1 MTSRR
6 EARRTAIDIL
16 YQADVTDADVV
27 IVLREWTDAGR
38 VVPPFAAE
46 LVAGVDEHLPEIDL
60 LLAEHSEGCTVSRM
74 AALDR
79 TILRVAIYELR
90 HRPDVPP
97 SVAISEAV
105 GAASDLSGESSP
117 RFVNGI
123 LGKITSEMRPA
134 GAEEAGPA
142 TG

>member
-1 MTSRR
+1 VTSRR

-38 VVPPFAAE
+38 VVPPFAVE
-46 LVAGVDEHLPEIDL
+46 LVAGVEEHLPEIDL
-60 LLAEHSEGCTVSRM
+60 LLAEHSEGWTVSRM

-105 GAASDLSGESSP
+105 EAASDLSAESSP

-123 LGKITSEMRPA
+123 LGKIAKEMRPA

>member
-16 YQADVTDADVV
+16 YQADVTGEDPEAVLASWLGAD
-27 IVLREWTDAGR
+27 RT
-38 VVPPFAAE
+38 VVPFSAE
-46 LVAGVDEHLPEIDL
+46 LVSGVRGHRPEIDAL
-60 LLAEHSEGCTVSRM
+60 LERHSEGWTVDRM
-74 AALDR
+74 TALDR
-79 TILRVAIYELR
+79 TILRVALFELL

-105 GAASDLSGESSP
+105 QAASELSAEAAS

-123 LGKITSEMRPA
+123 LGRIAGELPAAEGEPRP
-134 GAEEAGPA
+134 
-142 TG
+142 

>member
-6 EARRTAIDIL
+6 DARRAAIDIL
-16 YQADVTDADVV
+16 YQADVTASDARE
-27 IVLREWTDAGR
+27 VLRSWADAGR
-38 VVPPFAAE
+38 EVATFTAE
-46 LVAGVDEHLPEIDL
+46 LVAGVEQQREEIDAL
-60 LLAEHSEGCTVSRM
+60 LGAHAEGWTVDRM

-79 TILRVAIYELR
+79 TILRVGLFELL

-105 GAASDLSGESSP
+105 QAASDLSAEAAS

-123 LGKITSEMRPA
+123 LGRIAAELRPA
-134 GAEEAGPA
+134 PSDGPA
-142 TG
+142 RA